1 MCTGKAGCGGLG
13 GVLAGLGRGDG
24 ALWVGAGEVTPV
36 GNVQRAEGKRGGSG
50 RVLPLLLH
58 VSRPG
63 SGQRGLGLD
72 QGMST
77 SMATG
82 LG

>member
-13 GVLAGLGRGDG
+13 GVLAGCCLGVGV
-24 ALWVGAGEVTPV
+24 LWACSGELTPV
-36 GNVQRAEGKRGGSG
+36 GVVQRAEGKKGGSG
-50 RVLPLLLH
+50 RVLPFLLH
-58 VSRPG
+58 FSRPG
-63 SGQRGLGLD
+63 SGQRGLGSTE
-72 QGMST
+72 GAST